1 MPLHRWSLLAL
12 GLGVPLITLTL
23 PTPLGGATS
32 GATDRIVRIEAS
44 RFAYSPAV
52 IHVNRGDRVTLELV
66 STDVVHGL
74 YVDGYGVAAEADP
87 GRPARVSFVANRSG
101 TFRLRCSVPCG
112 GLHPFMIGKLQVGSD
127 ALLWVA
133 LAVGIPAAVL
143 GLLGWRP

>member
-1 MPLHRWSLLAL
+1 MSLPRWTLFAL
-12 GLGVPLITLTL
+12 GMAVPLIALA
-23 PTPLGGATS
+23 PLGGPTPE
-32 GATDRIVRIEAS
+32 ATDRIVRIEAS

-127 ALLWVA
+127 ARLWVA